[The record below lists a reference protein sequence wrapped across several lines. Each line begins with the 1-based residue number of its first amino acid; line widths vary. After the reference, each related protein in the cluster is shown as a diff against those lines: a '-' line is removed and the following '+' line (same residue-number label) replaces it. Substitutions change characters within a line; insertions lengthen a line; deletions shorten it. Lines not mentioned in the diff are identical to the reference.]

1 MDNSII
7 ILTAST
13 NRRDIQTAAMY
24 LCNNSNGLSLFRIRI
39 YYQEKDK
46 DIKKTST

>member
-13 NRRDIQTAAMY
+13 NRRDMQTAAMY
-24 LCNNSNGLSLFRIRI
+24 LCNNSNGLSLFRSI